1 MTEQTTNPETETPDE
16 DEPQASM
23 AQIAL
28 TVTGILGAIAAGLYF
43 EGSRPAVTSALL
55 FLTILVGL
63 VLAHEFGH
71 YLTAKAF
78 GVKVL
83 EFGVGFPPRAVARR
97 FGETDYSVNWL
108 PIGGFVRLLG
118 EEDASDPRS
127 LAAQS
132 RWKRLVIMAS
142 GAGVNLAL
150 PPLLFAIAFALPH
163 DEAVGRA
170 QVAAIVP
177 GSPAEAAGFQRGD
190 IVFAIDGRDTK
201 NVASVARLIRLE
213 MGHLTTVRVKRG
225 DEFLDIPVEPRWAF
239 PSGQGPTGIT
249 IGAQYPFTER
259 VSLPPWEAIPAGT
272 QATIDTLVLARNQ
285 MIGWV
290 KGGAGPGVAGPVGIA
305 QATGEAAKGGVPPL
319 FEIAALL
326 SINLGIVNLLPLPAL
341 DGGRIFFLLLE
352 VVRRGKRVAPEKEAL
367 VHLVGFA
374 LFIVLTIVVTFADVS
389 RLIGGES

>member
-1 MTEQTTNPETETPDE
+1 MSERPDIE
-16 DEPQASM
+16 GVDEPPPPLLR
-23 AQIAL
+23 ILL
-28 TVTGILGAIAAGLYF
+28 TVVGILAAIGAGLYF
-43 EGSRPAVTSALL
+43 EQSRPAVSSALL

-71 YLTAKAF
+71 FVTAKAF

-83 EFGVGFPPRAVARR
+83 EFGVGFPPRAFGRR
-97 FGETDYSVNWL
+97 FGETEYTVNWL

-127 LAAQS
+127 LAAQT
-132 RWKRLVIMAS
+132 RWKRLIIMAS
-142 GAGVNLAL
+142 GAGVNLLL
-150 PPLLFAIAFALPH
+150 PPLLFAIAFGLPH
-163 DEAVGRA
+163 DEPVGRA
-170 QVAAIVP
+170 VIAAIVP
-177 GSPAEAAGFQRGD
+177 GSPAETAGFQRGD
-190 IVFAIDGRDTK
+190 VIFAIGGRDAK
-201 NVASVARLIRLE
+201 NVAAVARLVRIE
-213 MGHLTTVRVKRG
+213 MGHLTTIQVKRSN
-225 DEFLDIPVEPRWAF
+225 EFLDIPVEPRWVF
-239 PSGQGPTGIT
+239 PAGQGPTGIT

-259 VSLPPWEAIPAGT
+259 VSMPPWEAIPAGT
-272 QATIDTLVLARNQ
+272 RATLDTLILARNQ

-290 KGGAGPGVAGPVGIA
+290 RGGSGPGLAGPVGIA
-305 QATGEAAKGGVPPL
+305 QATGEAAKAGVSPL

-389 RLIGGES
+389 KLIGGES

>member
-1 MTEQTTNPETETPDE
+1 MSNEPATTEADDAP
-16 DEPQASM
+16 ASLL
-23 AQIAL
+23 QILL
-28 TVTGILGAIAAGLYF
+28 TAAGVLGAIGAGLYF
-43 EGSRPAVTSALL
+43 EASRPAVTSTLL

-63 VLAHEFGH
+63 VLAHELGH

-83 EFGVGFPPRAVARR
+83 EFGVGFPPRAFGRR
-97 FGETDYSVNWL
+97 FGETEYTVNWL

-118 EEDASDPRS
+118 EEDGSDPRS
-127 LAAQS
+127 LAAQA
-132 RWKRLVIMAS
+132 RWKRLIIMAS
-142 GAGVNLAL
+142 GAWVNLLL
-150 PPLLFAIAFALPH
+150 PPLLFAIAFAIPH
-163 DEAVGRA
+163 DEPVSRA
-170 QVAAIVP
+170 QIAAIVP
-177 GSPAEAAGFQRGD
+177 GSPAEVAGFQRGD
-190 IVFAIDGRDTK
+190 VIFEIGGRDAK
-201 NVASVARLIRLE
+201 NVSTVARLVRLE

-239 PSGQGPTGIT
+239 PSGQGPTGIS

-259 VSLPPWEAIPAGT
+259 VSLPPWEALPAGV
-272 QATIDTLVLARNQ
+272 QATTDTLILARNQ
-285 MIGWV
+285 MIGWF
-290 KGGAGPGVAGPVGIA
+290 KGGSGPGLAGPVGIA
-305 QATGEAAKGGVPPL
+305 QATGEAAKAGVPPL

-352 VVRRGKRVAPEKEAL
+352 IVRRGRRVAPEKEAL

-389 RLIGGES
+389 KLLGGES

>member
-1 MTEQTTNPETETPDE
+1 MSERADIQGV
-16 DEPQASM
+16 DEPPPPLL
-23 AQIAL
+23 QILL
-28 TVTGILGAIAAGLYF
+28 TVAGILGAIAAGLYF
-43 EGSRPAVTSALL
+43 EQSRPAVTSALL

-71 YLTAKAF
+71 FATAKAF

-83 EFGVGFPPRAVARR
+83 EFGVGFPPRAFGRR
-97 FGETDYSVNWL
+97 LGETEYTVNWL

-127 LAAQS
+127 LAAQP
-132 RWKRLVIMAS
+132 RGKRLIIMAS
-142 GAGVNLAL
+142 GALVNLML
-150 PPLLFAIAFALPH
+150 PPLLFAIAFGLPH
-163 DEAVGRA
+163 DEPVGRA
-170 QVAAIVP
+170 AIAAIVP

-190 IVFAIDGRDTK
+190 VIFEIGGRDAK
-201 NVASVARLIRLE
+201 NVAAVARLVRIE
-213 MGHLTTVRVKRG
+213 MGHLTTIQVKRG
-225 DEFLDIPVEPRWAF
+225 SEFLELPVEPRWAF
-239 PSGQGPTGIT
+239 PAGQGPTGIT

-272 QATIDTLVLARNQ
+272 RATLDTLILARNQ

-290 KGGAGPGVAGPVGIA
+290 RGGSGPGVAGPVGIA
-305 QATGEAAKGGVPPL
+305 QATGEAAKAGVPPL

-352 VVRRGKRVAPEKEAL
+352 VVRGGRRIAPEKEAL

-389 RLIGGES
+389 KLIGGES

>member
-1 MTEQTTNPETETPDE
+1 MSERPDVE
-16 DEPQASM
+16 GVDEPPPPLLQVV
-23 AQIAL
+23 L
-28 TVTGILGAIAAGLYF
+28 TVAGILGALAAGIYF
-43 EGSRPAVTSALL
+43 EQSRPAVTSALL

-71 YLTAKAF
+71 FLTAKAF

-83 EFGVGFPPRAVARR
+83 EFGVGFPPRAFGRR
-97 FGETDYSVNWL
+97 FGETEYTVNYL

-127 LAAQS
+127 LAAQA
-132 RWKRLVIMAS
+132 RGKRLIIMAS
-142 GAGVNLAL
+142 GALVNLAL

-163 DEAVGRA
+163 DEPVGRA
-170 QVAAIVP
+170 VISAIVP

-190 IVFAIDGRDTK
+190 VIFEIAGRDAK
-201 NVASVARLIRLE
+201 NVATVARLVRVE
-213 MGHLTTVRVKRG
+213 MGHKTTIQVKRG
-225 DEFLDIPVEPRWAF
+225 NEFLELPVEPRWAF
-239 PSGQGPTGIT
+239 PANQGPTGIT

-259 VSLPPWEAIPAGT
+259 VSMPPWEALPAGVR
-272 QATIDTLVLARNQ
+272 ATTDTLLLARNQ
-285 MIGWV
+285 LIGWV
-290 KGGAGPGVAGPVGIA
+290 RGGSGPGLAGPVGIA
-305 QATGEAAKGGVPPL
+305 QATGEAAKAGVPPL

-352 VVRRGKRVAPEKEAL
+352 VVRGGRRVAPEKEAL

-389 RLIGGES
+389 KLLGGES